1 MKRQDLIR
9 YLEKRGC
16 EMLLE
21 SSEHAVY
28 VNRAA
33 MKVSAVPLHREI
45 DEFLSAKICRDLCIR
60 EPS

>member
-1 MKRQDLIR
+1 MKRLDLTEH
-9 YLEKRGC
+9 LEKRGC

-21 SSEHAVY
+21 SSDHAVY

-33 MKVSAVPLHREI
+33 MKVSTVPLHREI
-45 DEFLSAKICRDLCIR
+45 DEFLSAKICRDLDIR